1 MARLATAAL
10 CRTPLSN
17 TANRAS
23 SDAGSWTT
31 QDFEEL
37 SLRIQ
42 EQTGRAISATTLK
55 RLWGRVAYHSLPS
68 RHSLDTLALFIGH
81 PSWRDFAHA
90 VGCTASPPTLSPTD
104 SPADAAISAA
114 SPTTS
119 RRPRGLRYLAVAALL
134 LSLGFAVWAG
144 LHGTSD
150 DAVPADVSFRSRPV
164 TSGVP
169 NTVIFD
175 YDVGGVKADS
185 FFIQQSW
192 DQRRRVLVAP
202 ERRTYTSIYYRPGFF
217 NAQLLADDRIIAEH
231 PVHVT
236 TEGWIALIE
245 GEPAPTYLT
254 DALSSSESALSVAPT
269 WLRAHGHDATATY
282 QILEY
287 YNVRAFGAVR
297 TDSFSLETAVRRTVD
312 DGRYPCGR
320 AEISVLGER
329 GAFQIPLGIPGCVGE
344 MGLLLGMRYLE
355 GATNDLSAFGVD
367 LSTWQRVQLEVR
379 GDEVRIQTGMNAP
392 FATQIGE
399 DVGQVVGLQFRFEG
413 AGAVD
418 YVTLRGA
425 NGAVVYDEAF

>member
-1 MARLATAAL
+1 MQNSALEHCKSCIEQRLGWG
-10 CRTPLSN
+10 
-17 TANRAS
+17 
-23 SDAGSWTT
+23 DADNWTT
-31 QDFEEL
+31 QDFEDL

-55 RLWGRVAYHSLPS
+55 RLWGHVAYHSSPS
-68 RHSLDTLALFIGH
+68 RHSLDTLALFIGY
-81 PSWRDFAHA
+81 PSWRDFTHI
-90 VGCTASPPTLSPTD
+90 VGRKASPPTFSPTD
-104 SPADAAISAA
+104 SPAVVATSA
-114 SPTTS
+114 SPPTTS
-119 RRPRGLRYLAVAALL
+119 RLPRGLRYLAVVAFL
-134 LSLGFAVWAG
+134 LSLGFAMWAG
-144 LHGTSD
+144 LNSTSD
-150 DAVPADVSFRSRPV
+150 DAVSADVFFLSRSV

-175 YDVGGVKADS
+175 YDVGGIKADS

-192 DQRRRVLVAP
+192 DQQRRVLVAP

-217 NAQLLADDRIIAEH
+217 NARLLADDRIIAEH
-231 PVHVT
+231 PIHVT

-245 GEPAPTYLT
+245 GKPTPIYLT
-254 DALSSSESALSVAPT
+254 DAFSSSEGALSVAPT
-269 WLRAHGHDATATY
+269 WLRAHGYDATATY

-297 TDSFSLETAVRRTVD
+297 TDSFSLETAVRRTLA

-329 GAFQIPLGIPGCVGE
+329 GAFQIPLGIPGCVSE

-367 LSTWQRVQLEVR
+367 LSTWQRMQLDVR
-379 GDEVRIQTGMNAP
+379 GNAVRIQAGMNAP
-392 FATQIGE
+392 FAMQIGE
-399 DVGQVVGLQFRFEG
+399 DIGQVVGLQFRFEG

-425 NGAVVYDEAF
+425 DGAVVYDEAF